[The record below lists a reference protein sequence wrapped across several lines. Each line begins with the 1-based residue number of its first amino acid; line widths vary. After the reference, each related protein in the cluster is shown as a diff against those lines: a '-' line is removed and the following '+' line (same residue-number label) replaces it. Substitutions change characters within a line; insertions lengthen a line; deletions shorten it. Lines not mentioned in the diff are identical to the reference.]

1 MSDPHGI
8 VRIYRKGGSI
18 MAEQFIDTIAEHIT
32 GAMQQEIGEELF
44 DQWSYNHLEEGEEY
58 AENQFM
64 QYASDDLKKQY
75 NDFYGY
81 VEGDD
86 YYLC

>member
-1 MSDPHGI
+1 MWVVVSRNTRLSD
-8 VRIYRKGGSI
+8 
-18 MAEQFIDTIAEHIT
+18 IT
-32 GAMQQEIGEELF
+32 PSKEKQQEIGEELF
-44 DQWSYNHLEEGEEY
+44 DQWSYNNLEEGSEY

-75 NDFYGY
+75 NEFYGY

>member
-1 MSDPHGI
+1 
-8 VRIYRKGGSI
+8 

-44 DQWSYNHLEEGEEY
+44 DQWSNKNLDEGAEY

-64 QYASDDLKKQY
+64 QYASMELKQQY
-75 NDFYGY
+75 NEFYGY
-81 VEGDD
+81 KEGDE
-86 YYLC
+86 YHL

>member
-1 MSDPHGI
+1 MTTTGET
-8 VRIYRKGGSI
+8 
-18 MAEQFIDTIAEHIT
+18 MEQFIDTIAEHIT

-44 DQWSYNHLEEGEEY
+44 DQWSYNNLEEGSEY

-75 NDFYGY
+75 NEFYGY